1 MKALVALL
9 VGWVQPTGQKRSLSG
24 GFRCAS
30 PTLRGRE
37 RRATRRG
44 GFTLVELL
52 VVILIILL
60 VSAIALPSI
69 ISAVGH
75 RQVSEAARI
84 LQAAIVGARD
94 SAIKNN
100 APSGIRLLPDPTI
113 NGINP
118 STGLLDPTYPLA
130 MSRIVPLESA
140 PDYAE
145 GKISIIRDHPL
156 FSPFPAAPTWGYP
169 YPYPSAASPTGSGTV
184 SVLMVEECPIDT
196 SQLPAALV
204 PNAPTSWFWNIR
216 IGDKIRIDN
225 SGQSYTVVGPML
237 QANPE
242 LFVNDG
248 AAGTATQLVRQYTGA
263 GTSVTAHVEYL
274 FLVNG
279 DDDNNDG
286 FIDNGW
292 DGVDN
297 NLDGFIDISNTV
309 PPGYSEWLETETW
322 SGALAG
328 RMSPKNAIV
337 TSLPPVPPNLPTQ
350 GILNLPYLIT
360 RRPMA
365 SPGSREV
372 SLPSNMVIDVTTWA
386 TTHERSRFPLPPS
399 GNGTG
404 TSQVVNPNSGSVDIV
419 VYPDGSVVP
428 STVYSSP
435 SSFGLNGS
443 FLHFWLAERG
453 DVAAPV
459 AGTYSNLPLP
469 TGLAP
474 TNFSSG
480 AELKGEYS
488 LVTIYSRTGQIVV
501 NTPPRFDNPF
511 NPANGIKYSVDFPFV
526 EAQQGVRGGSQ

>member
-1 MKALVALL
+1 ME
-9 VGWVQPTGQKRSLSG
+9 KRITMNMTAPPILSLD
-24 GFRCAS
+24 C
-30 PTLRGRE
+30 
-37 RRATRRG
+37 RRP

-60 VSAIALPSI
+60 VSAVALPGI

-113 NGINP
+113 NGIN
-118 STGLLDPTYPLA
+118 TDPTDPLYGKLDIRYPLA

-145 GKISIIRDHPL
+145 GKISIIKDLPL
-156 FSPFPAAPTWGYP
+156 FAPAPFSAAPTWGFSYP
-169 YPYPSAASPTGSGTV
+169 YPAGTTPLGAGFINV
-184 SVLMVEECPIDT
+184 SVLMVEECPIDR
-196 SQLPAALV
+196 SQLPGAFV
-204 PNAPTSWFWNIR
+204 PNAPTSWFWNVR

-225 SGQSYTVVGPML
+225 SGQSYTVVGPMY

-248 AAGTATQLVRQYTGA
+248 AAGAPSQLMRTYTNPGNPA
-263 GTSVTAHVEYL
+263 QSVTAHVEYL

-297 NLDGFIDISNTV
+297 DNVNGIDDRN
-309 PPGYSEWLETETW
+309 EWFETETW
-322 SGALAG
+322 SGALGG
-328 RMSPKNAIV
+328 RLTPVNAIV
-337 TSLPPVPPNLPTQ
+337 TSLPAPGPGPPPVPPTQ
-350 GILNLPYLIT
+350 GILNLPYTIT

-372 SLPSNMVIDVTTWA
+372 ALPSNMVIDVTTWSLS
-386 TTHERSRFPLPPS
+386 HERSRFPLPPT
-399 GNGTG
+399 GNGPS
-404 TSQVVNPNSGSVDIV
+404 SQVVNPYSGSVDIV
-419 VYPDGSVVP
+419 VNPDGTVVP
-428 STVYSSP
+428 STVYSAP

-443 FLHFWLAERG
+443 FLHFWLAERS
-453 DVAAPV
+453 DVAAPD
-459 AGTYSNLPLP
+459 ATRLANLTKPYLPLP
-469 TGLAP
+469 SGYAP
-474 TNFSSG
+474 AGWFSSG
-480 AELKGEYS
+480 IELKGEYS

-501 NTPPRFDNPF
+501 NSPPRFDIPNQATGAY
-511 NPANGIKYSVDFPFV
+511 NLNLPFV